1 MAMRIVAKGRARAGK
16 SSFAILVS
24 RYLTLQTLLIDLDSD
39 LGLADMLGLYLGKE
53 GYKLQK

>member
-1 MAMRIVAKGRARAGK
+1 MARKIVSTGRGGAGK

-24 RYLTLQTLLIDLDSD
+24 RYLTPPTLLIDLDSN
-39 LGLADMLGLYLGKE
+39 LGPADMLELYFGKE